1 MGVLSHMWTRVI
13 AAACAG
19 ILLPVQAAAAPAD
32 PAVSARVAPQTVG
45 LWDTGYSPGAPPEQC
60 GTWRLDA
67 LGFCT
72 ADDVR
77 NGVELGMK
85 FQSSA
90 ALEVTGIRVYRV
102 DPRTITGSLWDG
114 DGTRLATGTF
124 ADTGTLGWQDLTF
137 SAPVTIRADRTYL
150 ATYYSP
156 ATRYAFSYGY
166 YADPLT
172 RGPITALRSVA
183 GDPNGVHCYDV
194 ASCDHPRNGYR
205 SSNYWVSPLWE
216 VAAGAPVP
224 PQTVPAPSS
233 DGVAPS
239 VRAAMP
245 RGGEKRIGL
254 RTTIKV
260 TFSEGVRAALLTKA
274 NVRLLRAGQ
283 RAPVAVR
290 MRYDAR
296 RHRLS
301 LDPRGGLR
309 PRSAYR
315 VVISSA
321 VVDTAGNQLDQDP
334 RRPGAQRATW
344 TFRTR

>member
-1 MGVLSHMWTRVI
+1 VWTRPIV
-13 AAACAG
+13 AVVAACVG
-19 ILLPVQAAAAPAD
+19 LVLPLPLQAAASPAG
-32 PAVSARVAPQTVG
+32 PTVSARVETQTVG
-45 LWDTGYSPGAPPEQC
+45 LWDPGYSPGALPSQC
-60 GTWRLDA
+60 GTWALDA
-67 LGFCT
+67 QGFCT

-85 FQSSA
+85 FQSSV
-90 ALEVTGIRVYRV
+90 ALQVTGIRVYRV
-102 DPRTITGSLWDG
+102 DSRTITGSLWHG
-114 DGTRLATGTF
+114 DGTRLATGAF
-124 ADTGTLGWQDLTF
+124 ADTGTLGWQDLVF
-137 SAPVTIRADRTYL
+137 PAPVTIRADRTYL

-172 RGPITALRSVA
+172 RGPITALRSVT

-194 ASCDHPRNGYR
+194 ASCDYPKNGFR
-205 SSNYWVSPLWE
+205 SSNYWVTPLWE
-216 VAAGAPVP
+216 VEAGAPVP
-224 PQTVPAPSS
+224 PQPVPAPPVDS
-233 DGVAPS
+233 VAPT

-254 RTTIKV
+254 RATIKV
-260 TFSEGVRAALLTKA
+260 TFSEAVRPALLIKA
-274 NVRLLRAGQ
+274 NVRLLRVGQ
-283 RAPVAVR
+283 RAPVATR
-290 MRYDAR
+290 LRYDER

-309 PRSAYR
+309 PRSTYR

-321 VVDTAGNQLDQDP
+321 VVDTAGNRLDQDP
-334 RRPGAQRATW
+334 RRAGAQRATW